1 MIERIINQNQKNKI
15 AYKINDFGLSYDEL
29 IEKAKHYGELLKKQ
43 GTSPIILYGHKNIDM
58 FISIFAC
65 IHSGR
70 AYIPIDLCT
79 PIERINKIINCTSCQ
94 LVITNEFLSIDSIDV
109 KSLKELEQYK
119 EQPVNNIVN
128 DIAYIIFTSGST
140 GNPKGVPIS
149 YSNLLNFIKW
159 INTLRPLNEYE
170 NINVL
175 NQASFSFD
183 LSVADVYYALSN
195 GHTLVALDK
204 DNQEDYNNIFKII
217 SDNNVNVLVIT
228 PTFIKLCMVNRKFNS
243 LNYPSIKSIYFCG
256 EQLEVNTVKSL
267 FERFPDV
274 NIINAYGPTEAT
286 SAVSAINV
294 TKDMLNDELLPCG
307 DTNNFATEINIIN
320 DEIVLKGVSVFGGYL
335 GEYIGGY
342 YNENNIN
349 CFKTGDIGYI
359 KDNYLYCKGRKDSQ
373 IKYKGYRIELTDIEN
388 NIYKIDGVK
397 QCAVV
402 AKYQNEFTVKM
413 IKAYVVLDNGYSVD
427 YIKDSLKKLIP
438 LYMMPKQIIEMKS
451 LPINCNGK
459 IDRKQLIEL

>member
-1 MIERIINQNQKNKI
+1 MIERIISQNQKNKV
-15 AYKINDFGLSYDEL
+15 AYRINDFELSYKEL
-29 IEKAKHYGELLKKQ
+29 LEKAKYYGELLKRQ
-43 GTSPIILYGHKNIDM
+43 GTSPIILYGHKDIDM
-58 FISIFAC
+58 FVSIFAC

-79 PIERINKIINCTSCQ
+79 PIERINKIISCTNCELIIS
-94 LVITNEFLSIDSIDV
+94 NENINVNNIDI
-109 KSLKELEQYK
+109 KSLNELEQYK
-119 EQPVNNIVN
+119 EHPVNNIVN

-140 GNPKGVPIS
+140 GDPKGVPIS

-159 INTLRPLNEYE
+159 VNTLKPLSEYE

-183 LSVADVYYALSN
+183 LSVADVYYAISN

-217 SDNNVNVLVIT
+217 SENNINVLVIT
-228 PTFIKLCMVNRKFNS
+228 PTFIKLCMVNRDFNS
-243 LNYPSIKSIYFCG
+243 INYPFIKSIYFCG
-256 EQLEVNTVKSL
+256 EQLEINTVKSL
-267 FERFPDV
+267 FERFPEV
-274 NIINAYGPTEAT
+274 NVINAYGPTEAT
-286 SAVSAINV
+286 SAVSAINI
-294 TKDMLNDELLPCG
+294 TKEMLNNELLPCG
-307 DTNNFATEINIIN
+307 DTNNFATEINIID
-320 DEIVLKGVSVFGGYL
+320 DEIVLKGNSVFGGYL
-335 GEYIGGY
+335 GEYLGGY

-349 CFKTGDIGYI
+349 CFKTGDIGFI

-397 QCAVV
+397 QCVVV
-402 AKYQNEFTVKM
+402 AKYQNKFTVKM
-413 IKAYVVLDNGYSVD
+413 IKAFVVLEEGYNVD
-427 YIKDSLKKLIP
+427 YIKESLKKLIP
-438 LYMMPKQIIEMKS
+438 LYMMPKQIIEMDS

>member
-1 MIERIINQNQKNKI
+1 MIERIIRQNQKNKV
-15 AYKINDFGLSYDEL
+15 AYKINDLELSYDEL
-29 IEKAKHYGELLKKQ
+29 IEKSMHYGELLKKQ
-43 GTSPIILYGHKNIDM
+43 GTSPIILYGHKDIDM
-58 FISIFAC
+58 FVSIFAC

-79 PIERINKIINCTSCQ
+79 PIERINKIINCTNCELMIS
-94 LVITNEFLSIDSIDV
+94 NENININNIDI

-119 EQPVNNIVN
+119 EQTVNNIVN

-140 GNPKGVPIS
+140 GVPKGVPIS
-149 YSNLLNFIKW
+149 YSNLLNFIEW
-159 INTLRPLNEYE
+159 VNTLKPLNEYE

-183 LSVADVYYALSN
+183 LSVADIYYAISN

-204 DNQEDYNNIFKII
+204 NNQEDYNNIFKII
-217 SDNNVNVLVIT
+217 SENNINVLVIT
-228 PTFIKLCMVNRKFNS
+228 PTFIKLCMVNRDFNS
-243 LNYPSIKSIYFCG
+243 INYPFIKSIYFCG
-256 EQLEVNTVKSL
+256 EQLEINTVKSL
-267 FERFPDV
+267 FERFPEV
-274 NIINAYGPTEAT
+274 NVINAYGPTEAT
-286 SAVSAINV
+286 SAVSAINI
-294 TKDMLNDELLPCG
+294 TKEMLNNELLPCG
-307 DTNNFATEINIIN
+307 DTNNFATEINIID
-320 DEIVLKGVSVFGGYL
+320 DEIVLKGNSVFGGYL
-335 GEYIGGY
+335 GEYLGGY

-349 CFKTGDIGYI
+349 CFKTGDIGFI

-397 QCAVV
+397 QCVVV
-402 AKYQNEFTVKM
+402 AKYQNKFTVKM
-413 IKAYVVLDNGYSVD
+413 IKAFVVLEEGYNVD
-427 YIKDSLKKLIP
+427 YIKESLKKLIP
-438 LYMMPKQIIEMKS
+438 LYMMPKQIIEMDS

>member
-1 MIERIINQNQKNKI
+1 MIERIINQNQKNKV
-15 AYKINDFGLSYDEL
+15 AYKINDFELSYDEL

-43 GTSPIILYGHKNIDM
+43 GTSPIILYGHKDIDM
-58 FISIFAC
+58 FVSIFAC

-79 PIERINKIINCTSCQ
+79 PTERINKIISCTNCKLIIS
-94 LVITNEFLSIDSIDV
+94 NENINVDNIDI
-109 KSLKELEQYK
+109 KSLNELEQYK
-119 EQPVNNIVN
+119 EHPVNNIVN

-140 GNPKGVPIS
+140 GDPKGVPIS

-159 INTLRPLNEYE
+159 INTLKPLNEYE

-183 LSVADVYYALSN
+183 LSVADVYYAISN

-217 SDNNVNVLVIT
+217 SENNINVLVIT
-228 PTFIKLCMVNRKFNS
+228 PTFIKLCMVNRDFNS
-243 LNYPSIKSIYFCG
+243 INYPSIKSIYFCG

-267 FERFPDV
+267 FEKFSDV
-274 NIINAYGPTEAT
+274 NVINAYGPTEAT
-286 SAVSAINV
+286 SAVSAINI
-294 TKDMLNDELLPCG
+294 TKEMTNDELLPCG
-307 DTNNFATEINIIN
+307 DTNNFATEIDIVD
-320 DEIVLKGVSVFGGYL
+320 DEIVLKGNSVFGGYL

-342 YNENNIN
+342 YNEDNIN
-349 CFKTGDIGYI
+349 CFKTGDIGFI
-359 KDNYLYCKGRKDSQ
+359 KNNYLYCKGRKDSQ

-388 NIYKIDGVK
+388 NIYKINGVK

-402 AKYQNEFTVKM
+402 AKYQNEFNVKM
-413 IKAYVVLDNGYSVD
+413 IKAFVVLEEGYNVD
-427 YIKDSLKKLIP
+427 YIKESLKKLIP
-438 LYMMPKQIIEMKS
+438 LYMMPKQIIEMDS